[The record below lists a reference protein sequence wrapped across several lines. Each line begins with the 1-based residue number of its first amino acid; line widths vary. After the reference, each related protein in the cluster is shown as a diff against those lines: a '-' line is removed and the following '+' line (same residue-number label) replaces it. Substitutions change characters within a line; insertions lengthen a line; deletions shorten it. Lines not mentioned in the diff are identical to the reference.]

1 MKQIGINA
9 SITSRESDSFNKY
22 LKDIAKIT
30 PFTPEEER
38 ICAKKASEGDLKAR
52 EELVKRNLRFV
63 VTVAKQYA
71 TPNSPLPDLVNEGNL
86 GLIMAAERFNP
97 DNKVKFI
104 SYGVWWIKKVII
116 EHISKYNRMV
126 RLPSNKISLLS
137 KLDKLISEHEQKTGY
152 KVDIHELSGE
162 LDTDEFEDLDVL
174 TTYRM
179 DSLDREVGGEDEGG
193 STLLE
198 LLNDD
203 TSYKN
208 SDHLLTDNDTNISI
222 MNSLNILRPKDKQ
235 IMILL
240 FGLDG
245 GEPKTLHEVSLEVD
259 MSREMVR
266 QIKNKTLIKL
276 SKNKSVRLAYN
287 EL

>member
-9 SITSRESDSFNKY
+9 SITSREHESFKKY
-22 LKDIAKIT
+22 LKDISKISG
-30 PFTPEEER
+30 FTPEEEK
-38 ICAKKASEGDLKAR
+38 ICAKKASLGDLKAR

-63 VTVAKQYA
+63 VTVAKQYV
-71 TPNSPLPDLVNEGNL
+71 TPSSPLEDLVNEGNL

-97 DNKVKFI
+97 DQNVKFI

-116 EHISKYNRMV
+116 EHITKYNRMV
-126 RLPSNKISLLS
+126 RLPSNKVSILS
-137 KLDKLISEHEQKTGY
+137 KLDRKISELEQKNGY
-152 KVDIHELSGE
+152 KVDIQELSNE
-162 LDTDEFEDLDVL
+162 LDSDEFEHLDIL

-179 DSLDREVGGEDEGG
+179 DSLDKQLGNNEDGG
-193 STLLE
+193 TLLD
-198 LLNDD
+198 LLSDD
-203 TSYKN
+203 KSFKPT
-208 SDHLLTDNDTNISI
+208 DHLVSDLNH
-222 MNSLNILRPKDKQ
+222 NSTILKCLDGLREKDKN

-245 GEPKTLHEVSLEVD
+245 NEPRTLQEVSDIVD

-276 SKNKSVRLAYN
+276 SKQKSIQTAYN

>member
-9 SITSRESDSFNKY
+9 SITSREHESFKKY
-22 LKDIAKIT
+22 LKDISKING
-30 PFTPEEER
+30 FTPEEEK
-38 ICAKKASEGDLKAR
+38 ICAKKASLGDLKAR

-63 VTVAKQYA
+63 VTVAKQYV
-71 TPNSPLPDLVNEGNL
+71 TPSSPLEDLVNEGNL

-97 DNKVKFI
+97 DQNVKFI

-116 EHISKYNRMV
+116 EHITKYNRMV
-126 RLPSNKISLLS
+126 RLPSNKVSILS
-137 KLDKLISEHEQKTGY
+137 KLDKKISELEQKNGY
-152 KVDIHELSGE
+152 KVDIQELSNE
-162 LDTDEFEDLDVL
+162 LETDEFEHLDIL

-179 DSLDREVGGEDEGG
+179 DSLDKQLGDDSDGG
-193 STLLE
+193 TLLD
-198 LLNDD
+198 LLGDD
-203 TSYKN
+203 KSFKPT
-208 SDHLLTDNDTNISI
+208 DHLVSDLDHNAT
-222 MNSLNILRPKDKQ
+222 ILKCLVGLREKDKN

-245 GEPKTLHEVSLEVD
+245 NEPRTLQEVSDIVN

-276 SKNKSVRLAYN
+276 SKQKSIQVAYN

>member
-9 SITSRESDSFNKY
+9 SITSRDSESLNKY
-22 LKDIAKIT
+22 LKEISKIT
-30 PFTPEEER
+30 PFTLEEER
-38 ICAKKASEGDLKAR
+38 ICAKKSSKGDLDAR

-63 VTVAKQYA
+63 VTVAKQYV
-71 TPNSPLPDLVNEGNL
+71 TSNSPLSDLVNEGNL

-97 DNKVKFI
+97 DNNVKFI

-152 KVDIHELSGE
+152 KVDIQQLSDE
-162 LDTDEFEDLDVL
+162 LDTDEFEHMDVL
-174 TTYRM
+174 TSYRM
-179 DSLDREVGGEDEGG
+179 DSLDKQFGDSEGEGG
-193 STLLE
+193 TLLD
-198 LLNDD
+198 LLSDD
-203 TSYKN
+203 TSFK
-208 SDHLLTDNDTNISI
+208 STDHLVSELDHNSTI
-222 MNSLNILRPKDKQ
+222 MTSLDSLREKDKH

-245 GEPKTLHEVSLEVD
+245 NEPRTLQEVSD
-259 MSREMVR
+259 IIGMSREMIR
-266 QIKNKTLIKL
+266 QIKNKTLVKL
-276 SKNKSVRLAYN
+276 SKQKSIMMAYN